1 MTNELRNIH
10 VTSLGICG
18 LGLIGSSIAR
28 AWIGRGPVM
37 ALDPDPQA
45 SGRAAELGVTPV
57 NSLAD
62 LCEADL
68 VVLAAP
74 TAANIGLLNELMS
87 SGCGPA
93 TMDAGSV
100 KTPILQA
107 WRQKDGH
114 YPFVATHP
122 MAGSELSGFEAGHE
136 SLFEDASW
144 PIVVAD
150 DTDARTLML
159 VVSVVL
165 GLGAWPI
172 PVTESAHDRAVAEIS
187 HLPHL
192 LAGALGQVTARSD
205 NEELSVRL
213 AAGSFRDV
221 SRVSGSP
228 PRRTAEFISANR
240 ANAAASARMAAK
252 SLERAA
258 DLLISGDESGL
269 AQWLSVGERVRTEF
283 VTRGDQRR
291 WSISGLSEDSAKAVL
306 IEARDSGS
314 RLVDV
319 SREVQGLEL
328 TFAGCGE
335 SANHV

>member
-1 MTNELRNIH
+1 MKP
-10 VTSLGICG
+10 VSLGVCG

-28 AWIGRGPVM
+28 AWVGRGPVM
-37 ALDPDPQA
+37 AMDPDPQA
-45 SGRAAELGVTPV
+45 SGRAADVGVSPV
-57 NSLAD
+57 DSLAE

-87 SGCGPA
+87 SEHRPA

-100 KTPILQA
+100 KTPILKA
-107 WRQKDGH
+107 WRQRDAH

-122 MAGSELSGFEAGHE
+122 MAGSELSGFEAGHA
-136 SLFEDASW
+136 SLFDDASW
-144 PIVVAD
+144 PVIVAD

-159 VVSVVL
+159 VVNVVL
-165 GLGAWPI
+165 ELGAWPI
-172 PVTESAHDRAVAEIS
+172 PVSESAHDRAVAEIS

-192 LAGALGQVTARSD
+192 LAGALGQVTARSG
-205 NEELSVRL
+205 NEELAVRL

-240 ANAAASARMAAK
+240 ANAAASARMAAR

-258 DLLISGDESGL
+258 DLLIQEDESGL
-269 AQWLSVGERVRTEF
+269 AQWLSVGGQVRTDF
-283 VTRGDQRR
+283 VTRGDQPT
-291 WSISGLSEDSAKAVL
+291 WSVSGLSDDAAKATLVG
-306 IEARDSGS
+306 ARDSGS

-319 SREVQGLEL
+319 TRESHGSTL
-328 TFAGCGE
+328 TFAGRE
-335 SANHV
+335 KSTEND